1 MLEKWKTA
9 ADKEKLFGAYLTDL
23 SKAFGIL
30 SHDLLLAKLNAY
42 RFSLSALKLEIKK
55 KQQQKNR
62 KQRNKIDSTYSS

>member
-55 KQQQKNR
+55 KTTTTKQKA
-62 KQRNKIDSTYSS
+62 KK